1 MTKYTKR
8 HYVEI
13 ANIIANE
20 ICHARDEY
28 GVIQEHL
35 FHCFDKL
42 FQADNENYK
51 SDVFRKACELQKDEE
66 DYARETGYQKA
77 QDEIK
82 KDVLEELGAWDIIKD
97 RELSQGVHV
106 SQYRD
111 TGHEGATWEMLS
123 PEEVERRRQ
132 VYLNDK

>member
-1 MTKYTKR
+1 MTKYTRR

-20 ICHARDEY
+20 ICHNRDEY
-28 GVIQEHL
+28 GVIQERL

-51 SDVFRKACELQKDEE
+51 PDVFRKACELQKDED

-82 KDVLEELGAWDIIKD
+82 KDVLEELGAWDIIKE
-97 RELSQGVHV
+97 RELEKGVHV